1 MKHKIISAVILLAL
15 EAIIISLALWAGEHF
30 DIPTNILVLDI
41 VVLTIMLV
49 LGGYE
54 SFQPLF
60 AMVFKKLDEVASLG
74 LRWMSLAFYMVCALV
89 LIVLGVI
96 IPISFFFQL
105 IGQVFLLVIL
115 LAAYLTSSTTATLI
129 GKVAAKEEK
138 VLAGRQSMRTA
149 VRQMKDEVAITSG
162 VPEYINEAISEMEEK
177 LRYIS
182 PSENPEAIAYEKQ
195 FADIAERVLIAMN
208 NVDMNEEAIKKDLLR
223 LHRLIENRKNTYN

>member
-1 MKHKIISAVILLAL
+1 M
-15 EAIIISLALWAGEHF
+15 
-30 DIPTNILVLDI
+30 
-41 VVLTIMLV
+41 
-49 LGGYE
+49 
-54 SFQPLF
+54 
-60 AMVFKKLDEVASLG
+60 
-74 LRWMSLAFYMVCALV
+74 
-89 LIVLGVI
+89 
-96 IPISFFFQL
+96 
-105 IGQVFLLVIL
+105 
-115 LAAYLTSSTTATLI
+115 TSSTTATLI

-182 PSENPEAIAYEKQ
+182 PCENPEAIAYEKQ

-223 LHRLIENRKNTYN
+223 LHRLIENRKNT

>member
-182 PSENPEAIAYEKQ
+182 PCENPEAIAYEKQ

>member
-115 LAAYLTSSTTATLI
+115 LGSYLMSSTTAGHI
-129 GKVAAKEEK
+129 AKVAETENTVRGKGIPNISKPADNVRKTAAYAPPPNHHAVAAESTP
-138 VLAGRQSMRTA
+138 VGRSMSDPILRS
-149 VRQMKDEVAITSG
+149 MSKDEIRKS
-162 VPEYINEAISEMEEK
+162 
-177 LRYIS
+177 
-182 PSENPEAIAYEKQ
+182 IAYTTEQ
-195 FADIAERVLIAMN
+195 MREAARQLDFMQAAMYR
-208 NVDMNEEAIKKDLLR
+208 DELLR
-223 LHRLIENRKNTYN
+223 LQDLLGDDE

>member
-74 LRWMSLAFYMVCALV
+74 LRWMSLAFYMICALV

-182 PSENPEAIAYEKQ
+182 PCENPEAIAYEKQ
-195 FADIAERVLIAMN
+195 FADIAERVVIAMSN
-208 NVDMNEEAIKKDLLR
+208 LEMNEEAIKKDLLR